1 MLLFHLSV
9 MRVKLIAS
17 LGPSTRNYD
26 QIRML
31 LMEGISGFRINLAH
45 GDLAF
50 WKSLVSSVRG
60 AESDIKRPAAV
71 IVDVRGPSIRLG
83 NFSKV
88 ISVKAGDKVTFS
100 LDEFS
105 SEDKIVPLPNEEVV
119 EKVRE
124 GDIFMMDDGRM
135 RFKIISRGK
144 KSFLAESL
152 TDGILKPEKAV
163 SFPERKFNMP
173 ILTEDDVSGL
183 ESLCDEVDYVGISL
197 VRKGEDILYVRN
209 IINKLN
215 QDISLISKIENKSAV
230 ENLNSIIGL
239 SDAVLVARGDL
250 GMNFGLEEIPILQ
263 RRIVRE
269 TLRMGKPVIVAT
281 QLLES
286 MMSSPVP
293 TRAEVVDIANAV
305 EEGVDAL
312 MLTGETAAGSY
323 PLEAVKWL
331 KKVAERAE
339 SFYSINVNRMGE
351 SVKRRYAKGV
361 VELAEDLG
369 GKLLVYSMKGT
380 TAAIISSL
388 RPKARTYVGVPSVKV
403 ARKLAIMWGL
413 DARVIPADNYYDGL
427 DKLYTAL
434 LNGGELAEG
443 ELVVLTYGLR
453 DYEQVIRVKKVST
466 ANSL

>member
-1 MLLFHLSV
+1 

-17 LGPSTRNYD
+17 LGPSTRDYD

-50 WKSLVSSVRG
+50 WKSLISSVRR
-60 AESDIKRPAAV
+60 AEGDIKRPVAV

-83 NFSKV
+83 NFSKA

-105 SEDKIVPLPNEEVV
+105 PEDKIIPFPNEEVM

-124 GDIFMMDDGRM
+124 GDVFVMDDGRM

-152 TDGILKPEKAV
+152 TDGVLKPEKAV
-163 SFPERKFNMP
+163 SFPEREFNMP

-183 ESLCDEVDYVGISL
+183 ESMCDEVDYVGISL

-215 QDISLISKIENKSAV
+215 PDIYLISKIENKSAV
-230 ENLNSIIGL
+230 ENLDSIIGL

-250 GMNFGLEEIPILQ
+250 GMNFGLEEIPMLQ

-323 PLEAVKWL
+323 PIEAVKWL

-361 VELAEDLG
+361 VELAEDLR
-369 GKLLVYSMKGT
+369 GKLLIYSMKGT

-388 RPKARTYVGVPSVKV
+388 RPKTRTYVGVPSIKV

-413 DARVIPADNYYDGL
+413 DTRVIPADSYYDGL
-427 DKLYTAL
+427 DKLYTDL
-434 LNGGELAEG
+434 LNEKELTEGELA
-443 ELVVLTYGLR
+443 VLTYGLR
-453 DYEQVIRVKKVST
+453 DYEQVIRVRRVST
-466 ANSL
+466 ADSL